1 MYKESIEYN
10 DEAVEEAINEIE
22 YFTADFGGTQ
32 IAAPLLDIV
41 KNDKEMKEYQRNVI
55 LLTDGQVSNTEEVI

>member
-22 YFTADFGGTQ
+22 SFAADFGGT
-32 IAAPLLDIV
+32 
-41 KNDKEMKEYQRNVI
+41 
-55 LLTDGQVSNTEEVI
+55 

>member
-22 YFTADFGGTQ
+22 SFAADFGGTQ